1 MPAYR
6 PDKFLTSFEKL
17 DGAAAW
23 KFLHQKDTL
32 ITLQT
37 AVILRRPG
45 VEAIA
50 PALKAAFPNH
60 ARKLKFRQMI
70 GHMIRQIMEAKG
82 FTLKRANVRI
92 GHRNALFQYGSVYQP
107 A

>member
-6 PDKFLTSFEKL
+6 ADKFITSFEKL
-17 DGAAAW
+17 DGAAVW
-23 KFLHQKDTL
+23 KFLHKKDIV
-32 ITLQT
+32 ITLQV
-37 AVILRRPG
+37 AVVLRRPG
-45 VEAIA
+45 VEAVA
-50 PALKAAFPNH
+50 PALQAAFPKQ
-60 ARKLKFRQMI
+60 ARKLKFRQMV

-92 GHRNALFQYGSVYQP
+92 SQRNALFRYGSVYQP